1 MAGGRPS
8 SYTQELADKICEELA
23 LGKSLRTVCA
33 GEDMP
38 SMQTVFSWFRTKPEF
53 LEQYARAKQESSDY
67 MAEELID
74 ISDTENM
81 EDVQRAR
88 LRIDTRKWLM
98 AKMKPKR
105 YGDQIDVTS
114 AGDKIVFMPTELL
127 TKNGINSTSSTSE
140 DSA

>member
-8 SYTQELADKICEELA
+8 SYTKELADTICEELA

-33 GEDMP
+33 GEGMP
-38 SMQTVFSWFRTKPEF
+38 SIATVFSWMRLHEEF
-53 LEQYARAKQESSDY
+53 LKQYARAKQESADA

-81 EDVQRAR
+81 DDVQRAR

-105 YGDQIDVTS
+105 YGDQLDVTS

-127 TKNGINSTSSTSE
+127 KKNGINSSSSPSE